1 MNPSA
6 LKSVYRYFEPA
17 DQFLKVAQLDA
28 SAFDGLPRAG
38 LDRAGWRRAVVQAC
52 LSDWGAELED
62 HLARLDG
69 DDPLRAE
76 QALYE
81 LCVEVNPTLDLHCVR
96 LPGEARSR
104 ERDATRAKPR
114 KDDLAARVRGLRPR
128 LARAL
133 IGQEAAVEAMARAAR
148 RAAAGLQAGERPR
161 GALLFIGRT
170 GTGKTEAARILAREL
185 HGERT
190 EGKPLVRID
199 CSEYAL
205 AHEAARLV
213 GAPPGYVGHE
223 DGGQLTSE
231 LAKNPEC
238 VVLFDE
244 IETAHPRLHPL
255 MLQILEEGVL
265 TDGKGRRASFARA
278 FVVMTSN
285 AGAAEMEAATRRM
298 GFAATREAPRH
309 AELSSIAHESLRK
322 HFAPE
327 FLGRIDETIVFE
339 DLDEDAV
346 ARIAGKLLSELALR
360 AREQGTKVA
369 FSPAI
374 ARWVAARRPD
384 AASGA
389 RALRRVIQ
397 RDIEAPLAELM
408 VAGGMPRGSLLRA
421 RVDDGRLRFDC
432 EP

>member
-1 MNPSA
+1 VNPSA
-6 LKSVYRYFEPA
+6 QKSVYRYFEPA

-38 LDRAGWRRAVVQAC
+38 LDRAGWRRAVVRAC
-52 LSDWGAELED
+52 LADWGAELET

-76 QALYE
+76 QALYD
-81 LCVEVNPTLDLHCVR
+81 LCIEVNPTLDLHCVR
-96 LPGEARSR
+96 LSGEARAR
-104 ERDATRAKPR
+104 ERDATRSKP
-114 KDDLAARVRGLRPR
+114 KSTDLAARARGLRAR
-128 LARAL
+128 LLRSL
-133 IGQEAAVEAMARAAR
+133 IGQDAAVDAMARAVQ

-170 GTGKTEAARILAREL
+170 GTGKTEAARVLAREL
-185 HGERT
+185 HGEAG
-190 EGKPLVRID
+190 EGKALVRID

-223 DGGQLTSE
+223 EGGQLTSE

-244 IETAHPRLHPL
+244 IEKAHPRLHQL

-265 TDGKGRRASFARA
+265 TDGKGRKASFARA

-285 AGAAEMEAATRRM
+285 AGATEMEAASRRM
-298 GFAATREAPRH
+298 GFATTRESPRH
-309 AELSSIAHESLRK
+309 DELSSIAHDSLRK

-339 DLDEDAV
+339 DLDDDAV
-346 ARIAGKLLSELALR
+346 ARIAAKLLTELALR
-360 AREQGTKVA
+360 ARMQGSKVA

-384 AASGA
+384 TSSGA

-397 RDIEAPLAELM
+397 REIEAPLAEVM
-408 VAGGMPRGSLLRA
+408 VKGDVPRGALLRA
-421 RVDDGRLRFDC
+421 RLEGGRVGFGW
-432 EP
+432 EA